1 MTSDQRIPPVAGV
14 MGDPVIHSAS
24 PRIHGTWLQQTG
36 IDGHYVRLP
45 VRGVDLPAALAAL
58 PALGFR
64 GVNLT
69 LPHKE
74 QALRL
79 VDDIAG
85 PAVAI
90 GALNVVTVGPDGRL
104 TGHNTDVEGVLAPLA
119 PFDLEDRPV
128 CVLGA
133 GGAARAVLAAL
144 SGRRVGEVRLI
155 NRSVVRGQ
163 ALLEHFGHVG
173 WVGDWATVAQG
184 YRGAALIINASS
196 LGMVGQPPLPVEA
209 LQLAEAARD
218 AVVFDIV
225 YKPLE
230 TALLTAARAQGLAT
244 IDGLAMLLAQA
255 APAFKLFFGVAAP
268 TDHTALRAMLTA

>member
-1 MTSDQRIPPVAGV
+1 MTPDHRVPPVAGV

-24 PRIHGTWLQQTG
+24 PRIHGEWLRQTG
-36 IDGHYVRLP
+36 IDGHYIRLP
-45 VRGVDLPAALAAL
+45 VRAADLPEALAAL

-79 VDDIAG
+79 VDDIVG

-90 GALNVVTVGPDGRL
+90 GALNVVTVEPDGRL
-104 TGHNTDVEGVLAPLA
+104 IGHNTDVQGVLLPLA
-119 PFDLEDRPV
+119 PFDLADKPV

-133 GGAARAVLAAL
+133 GGAARAVLSAL
-144 SGRRVGEVRLI
+144 SACRVGEVRLI
-155 NRSVVRGQ
+155 NRSVARGQ
-163 ALLEHFGHVG
+163 ALLEHFGHYG
-173 WVGDWATVAQG
+173 WVGDWSTLTKG
-184 YRGAALIINASS
+184 YVGAALVINASS
-196 LGMVGQPPLPVEA
+196 LGMAGQPPLPAEA
-209 LQLAEAARD
+209 LEFSQTAQN

-230 TALLTAARAQGLAT
+230 TELLAAARAQGHAT

-255 APAFKLFFGVAAP
+255 APAFALFYGAAAP
-268 TDHTALRAMLTA
+268 SNHATLRAMLTA